1 MVIINM
7 LNTDLER
14 EYLTDFAYIRAQK
27 EQEEWQEFEQK
38 EAQIIVKGPFFKKV
52 YSSERKLRK
61 RKEIVT

>member
-1 MVIINM
+1 M

-14 EYLTDFAYIRAQK
+14 EYLTDFAYIRIQK
-27 EQEEWQEFEQK
+27 EIEEWQQK
-38 EAQIIVKGPFFKKV
+38 EAQIVVKGPFFKKV

>member
-1 MVIINM
+1 M

-14 EYLTDFAYIRAQK
+14 EYLTDFAYIRIQK
-27 EQEEWQEFEQK
+27 EIEEWQQK
-38 EAQIIVKGPFFKKV
+38 EAQIVVKGPLFKKV